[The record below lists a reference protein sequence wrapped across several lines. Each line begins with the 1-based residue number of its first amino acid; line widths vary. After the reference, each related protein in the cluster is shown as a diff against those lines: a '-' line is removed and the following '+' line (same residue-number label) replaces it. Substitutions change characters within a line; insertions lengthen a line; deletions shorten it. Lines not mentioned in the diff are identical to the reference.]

1 MVLLDALGERWT
13 LRILWE
19 LRSGAHTFRGLAEST
34 GGVSPTL
41 LNKRLK
47 RLRDLGLVTHD
58 IGSGYALTKDGIE
71 LGELLI
77 PLNRWAERWAK
88 RFEPQARRRQGKP

>member
-19 LRSGAHTFRGLAEST
+19 LRSRARTFRGLAESS

-58 IGSGYALTKDGIE
+58 AGSGYALTKDGAE

-88 RFEPQARRRQGKP
+88 RLEHPARQQGRP